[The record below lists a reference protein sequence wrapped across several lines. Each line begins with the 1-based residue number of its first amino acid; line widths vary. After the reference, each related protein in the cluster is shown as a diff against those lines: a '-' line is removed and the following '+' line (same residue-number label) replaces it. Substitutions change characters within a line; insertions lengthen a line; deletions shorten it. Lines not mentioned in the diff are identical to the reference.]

1 MKAPTSLPIFSSY
14 EFDSRFYDEIFTKNN
29 EVREVYETLF
39 NLFSE
44 YSVDDFAN
52 LNDKAKDAFFNQ
64 GITFQVYGD
73 KETKE
78 KIFPFDLFPRIIGHE
93 EWQKIEK
100 GALQRSKALNLFLW
114 DLYHDQKIIK
124 DKIIPIDLIDS
135 SVNFLKQMKGF
146 NPPGGIYNHV
156 SGTDLIKHS
165 DGDHYVLEDNIRCPS
180 GVSYVV
186 GNRAALK
193 RTLFGVFNHYPSY
206 NVSDYGQNLL
216 EIIESVKPK
225 GVDLPKCVVLT
236 PGVYN
241 SAYYE
246 HSFLAKQMG
255 VELVEGRDLFIEND
269 FVYMKTIRG
278 LVRVDVIYRRVDDLF
293 IDPLEFNKDSLLG
306 VPGLFKCY
314 MKGKVCLV
322 NAPGTGVAD
331 DKAVYTYMPKIIKY
345 YLDEEPI

>member
-1 MKAPTSLPIFSSY
+1 MKAPTNLPIFSSY
-14 EFDSRFYDEIFTKNN
+14 EFDSRFYDEIFTSNN
-29 EVREVYETLF
+29 EVRKVYETLF
-39 NLFSE
+39 NIFSE

-64 GITFQVYGD
+64 GITFQVYSD
-73 KETKE
+73 KEAKE
-78 KIFPFDLFPRIIGHE
+78 KIFPFDLFPRIIGNK
-93 EWQKIEK
+93 EWCKIES
-100 GALQRSKALNLFLW
+100 GALQRSKALNEFLF

-124 DKIIPIDLIDS
+124 EGIVPIELINS

-146 NPPGGIYNHV
+146 TPPGGIYNHV

-165 DGDHYVLEDNIRCPS
+165 DGDYYVLEDNIRCPS

-186 GNRAALK
+186 GNRDALK
-193 RTLFGVFNHYPSY
+193 RTLFGVFDHYQSY

-255 VELVEGRDLFIEND
+255 
-269 FVYMKTIRG
+269 
-278 LVRVDVIYRRVDDLF
+278 
-293 IDPLEFNKDSLLG
+293 
-306 VPGLFKCY
+306 
-314 MKGKVCLV
+314 
-322 NAPGTGVAD
+322 
-331 DKAVYTYMPKIIKY
+331 
-345 YLDEEPI
+345 